1 MLLFP
6 ESTIKAAVD
15 TLKEVAIDDFRAEL
29 YERAVKHLTV
39 ALSLDEKC
47 RMPPLLEAEAGEEV
61 GRRGLTV
68 GNRSQPLCWPTAPFL
83 DTSSTLRGDC

>member
-1 MLLFP
+1 M
-6 ESTIKAAVD
+6 D

-47 RMPPLLEAEAGEEV
+47 RMPPLLEAEAGEAV

-68 GNRSQPLCWPTAPFL
+68 GNRSPPLCSGRLPP
-83 DTSSTLRGDC
+83 SSTLPRHFLRGDC